1 MSVIVQACAGP
12 WSAVNGVG
20 NSRWTAVRAVQ
31 IRKAF
36 EQLHVNRRFENNENV
51 GVIVCIHSLASVA
64 EVDATIRTAKPFAV
78 NAIQASIT

>member
-31 IRKAF
+31 IRKASVGWLLEVPDTCTEGYIL
-36 EQLHVNRRFENNENV
+36 EQLHVNLIGDERWQ
-51 GVIVCIHSLASVA
+51 SVM
-64 EVDATIRTAKPFAV
+64 V
-78 NAIQASIT
+78 